1 MRCKAQPT
9 SVLVYIY
16 KIMGKLLGLFFLF
29 GVFVLSS
36 CKKSASVDP
45 AEVKDI
51 VPKSAYAMLI
61 VESESCIYCKQL
73 NKDLRSDPNLQ
84 RAVEGVDVFRLLAE
98 SNARVRYKLEGREGE
113 TTEEELARALN
124 VRAYPH
130 IIFYDAE
137 GNVILRIPGYVPPK
151 TLACTVN
158 YIKNEIYMKEDLNQ
172 YLKKEN
178 CV

>member
-1 MRCKAQPT
+1 
-9 SVLVYIY
+9 
-16 KIMGKLLGLFFLF
+16 MGRTLGLLFVLGLFA
-29 GVFVLSS
+29 LSS
-36 CKKSASVDP
+36 CKKSESP
-45 AEVKDI
+45 NSAEVKDI
-51 VPKSAYAMLI
+51 SPKSAYAMLI

-73 NKDLRSDPNLQ
+73 EKDLKTDSNLQ
-84 RAVEGVDVFRLLAE
+84 RAVEGVDVFRVLAE

-113 TTEEELARALN
+113 TTEEELVRTLK

-130 IIFYDAE
+130 IIFYNSK

-151 TLACTVN
+151 TLACTLN
-158 YIKNEIYMKEDLNQ
+158 YIKNEIYMKENINQ